1 VTVTAP
7 DAVLSVR
14 GLTKHFGALQVAQ
27 DIDLDL
33 AQGARVGLIG
43 PNGAGKTTLINL
55 LTGVLRANAGSIA
68 LAGQPIDRLGAAA
81 RVRAG
86 IVRTHQINTL
96 LNQTTAR
103 ENLAIAI
110 AERDDIAWRML
121 RFSRAWQAC
130 LAEAD
135 ERLGEIGIAD
145 VADRIVAELP
155 YGQQRLLEIAI
166 ALSLR
171 PRVLL
176 LDEPAAGVPSIEAHA
191 IHAVI
196 DRLPDNVAV
205 LMIEHDMDLVFR
217 FAREVV
223 VLVRGRVLT
232 RGTPAE
238 IASNAEVRSVYLGR
252 SAA

>member
-1 VTVTAP
+1 VTPAG
-7 DAVLSVR
+7 DFVLSVR
-14 GLTKHFGALQVAQ
+14 GLAKNFGALQVAR

-33 AQGARVGLIG
+33 AKGARVGLIG

-68 LAGQPIDRLGAAA
+68 LSGRPVDRLSPAA
-81 RVRAG
+81 RVRGG

-96 LNQTTAR
+96 LGQTTGR
-103 ENLAIAI
+103 DNVAIAI
-110 AERDDIAWRML
+110 AERDKIAWRML
-121 RFSRAWQAC
+121 RFGRAWRAC

-135 ERLGEIGIAD
+135 ARLGEIGIAD
-145 VADRIVAELP
+145 AADRIVAELP
-155 YGQQRLLEIAI
+155 YGKQRLLEIAI

-176 LDEPAAGVPSIEAHA
+176 LDEPGAGVPSMEAHA

-196 DRLPDNVAV
+196 DRLPADVAV

-238 IASNAEVRSVYLGR
+238 IAANPEVRSVYLGR
-252 SAA
+252 AVA